1 MSANFA
7 IAEEVRREGGL
18 LGPDALLERLREV
31 VRRSP
36 AERTEL
42 VYIGGRSD
50 LTRYAASTVTQNV
63 SEVGARLWVRA
74 ANGQRLGVASVNSAS
89 VEAWVEAAKRAHE
102 LSLRQ
107 PPNPH
112 FTDFAPKAS
121 YERVETFVEATA
133 RTTPPARAEA
143 LVRAFQ
149 RADQAGREL
158 SGTFQTSVGEVAVVN
173 SNGVEA
179 YQPLTGAYLKVV
191 AMPKGSSANVVAGL
205 AMADGFSRDI
215 SQLNV
220 ERIAE
225 EAMETSARC
234 ETVKE
239 IPVGTYDVILKP
251 PCVAEI
257 LQWLSFIAFGSRAYL
272 EGSSF
277 LAGKLGQ
284 KLLGENVTLY
294 DSFNEPEVGS
304 LPFDFEGTPKQ
315 KLTLIERGVAKGV
328 AFDRLDAHEAGAES
342 TGHAGPPGSGFGA
355 IPWNLCMEPGDAS
368 LDEMIQSCERG
379 LLVERFHYLNG
390 FLDPPKAMMTGMT
403 RYGTFYIEDGRIK
416 HAVPNL
422 RWLDSMV
429 RAFSQ
434 IQRVGRERVVCTDD
448 AGGTFYQL
456 VPALYVK
463 DWQFTGQTG

>member
-294 DSFNEPEVGS
+294 DSFNEPEVRS
-304 LPFDFEGTPKQ
+304 LPFDFEGTPKR

-355 IPWNLCMEPGDAS
+355 IPWNLCMESGDAS